1 MEIPI
6 LRIKFYGGEIVTV
19 KQRMERLG
27 ISQVDMIFELRKRGA
42 DIQPPQMSS
51 ILNGLYT
58 YPKAKRILALCEEIL
73 EEREKDGLVYRAGQ

>member
-1 MEIPI
+1 M
-6 LRIKFYGGEIVTV
+6 TV
-19 KQRMERLG
+19 KERMERLG

-51 ILNGLYT
+51 ILSGLYT

>member
-1 MEIPI
+1 M
-6 LRIKFYGGEIVTV
+6 TV
-19 KQRMERLG
+19 KERMERLG

-51 ILNGLYT
+51 ILSGLYT

-73 EEREKDGLVYRAGQ
+73 EEREKDGLVYRAGK

>member
-1 MEIPI
+1 M
-6 LRIKFYGGEIVTV
+6 TV
-19 KQRMERLG
+19 KERMERLG

-51 ILNGLYT
+51 ILSGLYT
-58 YPKAKRILALCEEIL
+58 YPKAKRILTLCEEIL

>member
-1 MEIPI
+1 M
-6 LRIKFYGGEIVTV
+6 TV

-51 ILNGLYT
+51 ILSGLYT

-73 EEREKDGLVYRAGQ
+73 EEHEKDGLVNRAGQ